1 MLLQETLDDP
11 AHRFVIG
18 QAEAHQLKQENTKS
32 LQFLRKVPIRKFL
45 FLSALLIAD
54 R

>member
-1 MLLQETLDDP
+1 MLLKETLDDP
-11 AHRFVIG
+11 VDRFVIG

-32 LQFLRKVPIRKFL
+32 LPFLREVPIRKFL
-45 FLSALLIAD
+45 FICLTD